1 MKVLLATDEAP
12 QATVALETA
21 IALLR
26 TEGAEFDLL
35 CVAPEFT
42 PPKARREKD
51 AKKRSRMIESY
62 RERIRVEA
70 REILVRAQAS
80 LATRGIE
87 AGMRTEIG
95 SPARVIIGLAG
106 DYDLTVVGAHNR
118 YTRGKSGL
126 GPVAARVVASAP
138 NAVLI
143 GRRAPGNKV
152 WRILAAVDGS
162 LASARA
168 LDLMG
173 ENFNVQEAEITVMS
187 VVETPWVH
195 LGLGREWFVSPKE
208 MIDRTGNE
216 IEVAIENELNY
227 EAKDV
232 VEVARLLLER
242 HGLSATTM
250 ITEGDPALEIISE
263 AESGDYDLIVM
274 GATGES
280 DLKHDILGSV
290 STRVA
295 QDAPCSVFVAKFV
308 E

>member
-1 MKVLLATDEAP
+1 MNVLLATDGAP

-21 IALLR
+21 VALLR
-26 TEGAEFDLL
+26 KERAKFDLL
-35 CVAPEFT
+35 CVAPEFI

-70 REILVRAQAS
+70 RGILMRAQAS

-87 AGMRTEIG
+87 AGIRMEIG
-95 SPARVIIGLAG
+95 SPARVIIRLAS
-106 DYDLTVVGAHNR
+106 DYDLTVVGAHDR
-118 YTRGKSGL
+118 YTRGKPGL
-126 GPVAARVVASAP
+126 GPAATRVVASAP

-143 GRRAPGNKV
+143 GRESPGDKA
-152 WRILAAVDGS
+152 WKILVAVDGS
-162 LASARA
+162 LASERA
-168 LDLMG
+168 LNLMG
-173 ENFNVQEAEITVMS
+173 ENFNVQAAEITVMS
-187 VVETPWVH
+187 VTETPWVH
-195 LGLGREWFVSPKE
+195 LGLGREWFESPKE

-216 IEVAIENELNY
+216 IEAAIENELNY
-227 EAKDV
+227 EAEDV
-232 VEVARLLLER
+232 VEAARLLLNR
-242 HGLSATTM
+242 HGLSATPM

-263 AESGDYDLIVM
+263 AESGGYDLIVM

-290 STRVA
+290 STKVA
-295 QDAPCSVFVAKFV
+295 QNAPCSVFVAKFI

>member
-1 MKVLLATDEAP
+1 MKVLLATDGSP

-21 IALLR
+21 ASLLR
-26 TEGAEFDLL
+26 KERAKFDLL

-42 PPKARREKD
+42 PPKASREKD

-62 RERIRVEA
+62 REGIRVEA

-80 LATRGIE
+80 LAARGIE

-95 SPARVIIGLAG
+95 SPARVIIRLAS
-106 DYDLTVVGAHNR
+106 DYDLTVVGAHDR
-118 YTRGKSGL
+118 YTRRKPGL
-126 GPVAARVVASAP
+126 GPAATRVVASAP

-143 GRRAPGNKV
+143 GRGAPGNKV
-152 WRILAAVDGS
+152 WKVLAAVDGS
-162 LASARA
+162 LASERA
-168 LDLMG
+168 LNLMG
-173 ENFNVQEAEITVMS
+173 ANFNVQAAEITVMS

-208 MIDRTGNE
+208 MIDRTGSAT
-216 IEVAIENELNY
+216 EVAIENELNY
-227 EAKDV
+227 EAGDV
-232 VEVARLLLER
+232 VEAARLALER
-242 HGLSATTM
+242 HGLSSTTM

-263 AESGDYDLIVM
+263 AESGGYDLIVM

-290 STRVA
+290 STKVA
-295 QDAPCSVFVAKFV
+295 QNAPCSVFVAKFI